1 MFTLFLLYTEEDEF
15 PGTRDRMSYCT
26 VRITYVQVDIIE
38 WVPSEGVL
46 LHQDLVFSIFIII
59 FIMKIKRHEK
69 DI

>member
-1 MFTLFLLYTEEDEF
+1 MGHED
-15 PGTRDRMSYCT
+15 PRDRMSYCT
-26 VRITYVQVDIIE
+26 TVLHDVQVDIIE

-59 FIMKIKRHEK
+59 FIMKIIYHEK